1 MIQNAQTIKKKY
13 FFSLL
18 RDIMKIVKRQ
28 VTQTEKKYVICMT
41 KMAQHLLNQQE
52 KD

>member
-1 MIQNAQTIKKKY
+1 MTQNAQTIKNKY

-28 VTQTEKKYVICMT
+28 VTQTEKEYLICMT
-41 KMAQHLLNQQE
+41 KMVQHLLNEQE